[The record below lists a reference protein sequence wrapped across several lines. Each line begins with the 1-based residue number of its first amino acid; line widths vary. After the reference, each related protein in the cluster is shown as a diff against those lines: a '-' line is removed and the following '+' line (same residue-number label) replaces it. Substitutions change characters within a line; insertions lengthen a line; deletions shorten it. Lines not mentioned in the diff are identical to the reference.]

1 MKDLHISVDANGRA
15 TVSQSL
21 HIKEH
26 CANRARLLTS
36 LVNIVAAPG
45 GFEHFC
51 SYPESMRRDLL
62 TLLHSIAE
70 EQVPLVSALEEH
82 TARASYDRGVQATR
96 EFMAQEQAASSAP
109 HFDAENRQPEQ
120 MVIAH

>member
-15 TVSQSL
+15 TLSHSM

-26 CANRARLLTS
+26 CLNRARLLTS

-51 SYPESMRRDLL
+51 SYPESMRRDILS
-62 TLLHSIAE
+62 LLHSVAE
-70 EQVPLVSALEEH
+70 EQIPLISALEEH
-82 TARASYDRGVQATR
+82 TTRASYDRGVQAAR
-96 EFMAQEQAASSAP
+96 EFLVQEQAANSAL
-109 HFDAENRQPEQ
+109 HFDAENHQPEQ